1 MPESNPAAEARRWQ
15 LLIAAVFVGL
25 GGWCLVAPMSVVHL
39 TVRPEVRNDLP
50 LTAITIGAFG
60 AQAMLVGLVAATSRF
75 TATTFLALGLAMLPF
90 FVFDWWFTFVDPVFT
105 EIGLLDAV
113 GNVIMLVLC
122 VIGWRKCS
130 DRPAFARS

>member
-15 LLIAAVFVGL
+15 LLIAAIFVGL

-60 AQAMLVGLVAATSRF
+60 AQAMLVGLVSATARYTAA
-75 TATTFLALGLAMLPF
+75 TFLALGMAILPF
-90 FVFDWWFTFVDPVFT
+90 FVFDWWFYAVKPMFNGL
-105 EIGLLDAV
+105 ILLDLA
-113 GNVIMLVLC
+113 GNVAMLAAC
-122 VIGWRKCS
+122 ARGWWLLRGS
-130 DRPAFARS
+130 AI